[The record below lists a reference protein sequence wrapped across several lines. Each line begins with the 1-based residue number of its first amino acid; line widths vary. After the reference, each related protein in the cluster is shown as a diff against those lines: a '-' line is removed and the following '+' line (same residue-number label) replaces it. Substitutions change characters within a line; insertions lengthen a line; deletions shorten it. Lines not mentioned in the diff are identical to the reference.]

1 LTILKQVMEEKLN
14 EMKAAVDTRESMR
27 LEAEDGLETAI
38 KGLELLAKES
48 FKIGNDIHN
57 EVKKL
62 SGELEAEQK
71 ERDNECSML
80 KRFVQN
86 LEGQV
91 TTHVEELR
99 FNHEAEVKKRNV
111 AYEKLEQTHREL
123 KGGLDAHG
131 ANHLKATQDVVRT
144 LQRLEKMIEQEVK
157 VGEDDTR
164 QTGTTM
170 SFVSDR
176 LDTDSCKRSER
187 MGDLSDRLKK
197 LSDELGTDVRLG
209 EINETRGGLQRGLI
223 EHLEG
228 LKLSADVERRKR
240 TDDRLGRKLSYTR
253 SNLRQQEIQPCIHSD
268 DQLLSCVT
276 DDAWNDNAVEG
287 AADHVQ
293 HEPLDESSGQRN
305 VLDVLVD

>member
-1 LTILKQVMEEKLN
+1 
-14 EMKAAVDTRESMR
+14 MKAAVDTRETMR
-27 LEAEDGLETAI
+27 LETEDDLDTAI

-71 ERDNECSML
+71 ERDSECSML

-99 FNHEAEVKKRNV
+99 FNHEVEVKKRNV
-111 AYEKLEQTHREL
+111 AHEKLEQTHREL
-123 KGGLDAHG
+123 MGGLDAHG
-131 ANHLKATQDVVRT
+131 ANHRKATQDFVRA

-157 VGEDDTR
+157 VGDNTR
-164 QTGTTM
+164 QIGTTL

-197 LSDELGTDVRLG
+197 LSD
-209 EINETRGGLQRGLI
+209 
-223 EHLEG
+223 
-228 LKLSADVERRKR
+228 
-240 TDDRLGRKLSYTR
+240 
-253 SNLRQQEIQPCIHSD
+253 
-268 DQLLSCVT
+268 
-276 DDAWNDNAVEG
+276 
-287 AADHVQ
+287 
-293 HEPLDESSGQRN
+293 
-305 VLDVLVD
+305 